1 MLPNLHK
8 VGWGKVGQVGRFS
21 LPNHHPSLRGE
32 GGGGADGRANFEVGQ
47 IQMES
52 RMTEPENAGRDQAG
66 RFVPGA
72 SGNPRGKPQGTR
84 NRAIAALET
93 LMGNS
98 AEDVALAVIKAAEA
112 GDTAAARLVLE
123 RVMPARKDS
132 PIAIELPAVDGAAGL
147 VEAGQAI
154 LAAVAAGEITPNE
167 ADALMS
173 LIERQRRIV
182 ETADLEARLA
192 ALEGDAK

>member
-1 MLPNLHK
+1 MQKPQKPKL
-8 VGWGKVGQVGRFS
+8 
-21 LPNHHPSLRGE
+21 
-32 GGGGADGRANFEVGQ
+32 
-47 IQMES
+47 
-52 RMTEPENAGRDQAG
+52 EPENTGRDQAG

-72 SGNPRGKPQGTR
+72 SGNPRGKPQGAR
-84 NRAIAALET
+84 NRAISALET

-98 AEDVALAVIKAAEA
+98 AEDVAMAVIKAAEG

-132 PIAIELPAVDGAAGL
+132 PIAIDLPAMDSAAGL

-154 LAAVAAGEITPNE
+154 LAAVASGEITPNE

-192 ALEGDAK
+192 ALEGETK